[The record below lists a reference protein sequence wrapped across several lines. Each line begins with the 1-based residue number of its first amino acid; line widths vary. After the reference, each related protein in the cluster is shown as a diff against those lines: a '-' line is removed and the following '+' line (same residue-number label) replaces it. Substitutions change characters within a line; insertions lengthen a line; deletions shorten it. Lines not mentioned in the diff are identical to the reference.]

1 VYALLGLAVVIAVLG
16 IVNTLVLS
24 VLERT
29 REIGLLRA
37 VGTSRRQV
45 RRMVRVEAVLIAV
58 YGAVLGIGLGLLF
71 GVAVQRSL
79 ADEGI
84 DRLAVPWTLLGA
96 VLLVSAG
103 VGVLAAIL
111 PARRAARLDVL
122 GAIAA
127 E

>member
-1 VYALLGLAVVIAVLG
+1 
-16 IVNTLVLS
+16 VNTLVLS

-37 VGTSRRQV
+37 VGTSRRQL
-45 RRMVRVEAVLIAV
+45 RRMVRLEAVLIAV
-58 YGAVLGIGLGLLF
+58 YGALLGIGLGLLV
-71 GVAVQRSL
+71 GVAVQQSL
-79 ADEGI
+79 ADDGI
-84 DRLAVPWTLLGA
+84 DRLAVPWTLLGV

-103 VGVLAAIL
+103 VGVLAAIV

-122 GAIAA
+122 GAIAT